1 MTVPHLLSG
10 ADSNF
15 DEGIP
20 LLQLESQ
27 HVPVPSQ
34 SEIKS
39 PDDKKSVIVEVN
51 EDDWIYLK
59 WKQGIQT
66 EIKVCTLAAKM
77 FGLTGHFTK

>member
-1 MTVPHLLSG
+1 MPHLLSG

-27 HVPVPSQ
+27 NVPVPSQ

-51 EDDWIYLK
+51 EDEWVYLK
-59 WKQGIQT
+59 WKKAIQT
-66 EIKVCTLAAKM
+66 EIKVCTLIEIK
-77 FGLTGHFTK
+77 